1 MPVFFDFETLIGR
14 RGRPRTF
21 TRFFEIGAVCLR
33 SSRVLSML
41 VDPVVEWDITDA
53 QSLIMAVYESGMNPK
68 PSIRFWARTLKRKG
82 HPYFLKRY
90 KHYFRRRNDLT
101 PLRYMETTTDLAY
114 AHSLRDVIVNGRE
127 TTVRGK
133 NDVFG
138 IHDPFDAILE
148 LQSIIKDEGDNTLI
162 AHNGKSFD
170 FHVLRGAISRNF
182 NKMAMFKDVKMVDS
196 IGVFRK
202 AMPEFKTYRQPF
214 LYSTIFGEQYDAHI
228 AIDDARALKRFVAIS
243 LEIFE
248 KTEQE
253 QVLIQ
258 QLWNA
263 FLKKEDAV
271 NANAILETLCQLQ
284 KVPLAKT
291 MIGDFFAEDLAHLP
305 ALLEKDKELKN
316 LIGASLNMSNEEK
329 QISFLNNCFIFKKVR
344 NVSNIPS
351 LIKIND
357 EDEKNKMESI
367 DNDKKIL
374 DEKLDEILTNKIEK
388 EEKEEKVEKVEK
400 EETELTIDEKI
411 KIAQEKKKQKD
422 LEKQKLK
429 EEKQKLK

>member
-33 SSRVLSML
+33 SSRMLSML

-53 QSLIMAVYESGMNPK
+53 QSLVMAVYESGMNPK

-90 KHYFRRRNDLT
+90 KHYFRRRDELT
-101 PLRYMETTTDLAY
+101 PLQYLETTTDLVY
-114 AHSLRDVIVNGRE
+114 AHSLRDVIVNGRQ
-127 TTVRGK
+127 TTVRGE

-228 AIDDARALKRFVAIS
+228 AIDDARALKRLWCHIVKPPLPSPKTSSPLKLPSPAMSCSKMKVSGRS
-243 LEIFE
+243 LQNKKVTERPIVSVIVNE
-248 KTEQE
+248 VPQSDRVTSIPGIGPSTARSLAQIKVKTVPE
-253 QVLIQ
+253 LYK
-258 QLWNA
+258 LWKSR
-263 FLKKEDAV
+263 KKEGK
-271 NANAILETLCQLQ
+271 TL
-284 KVPLAKT
+284 KG
-291 MIGDFFAEDLAHLP
+291 I
-305 ALLEKDKELKN
+305 
-316 LIGASLNMSNEEK
+316 
-329 QISFLNNCFIFKKVR
+329 VR
-344 NVSNIPS
+344 FWR
-351 LIKIND
+351 
-357 EDEKNKMESI
+357 
-367 DNDKKIL
+367 
-374 DEKLDEILTNKIEK
+374 
-388 EEKEEKVEKVEK
+388 KVEKYL
-400 EETELTIDEKI
+400 EEDETRRSR
-411 KIAQEKKKQKD
+411 A
-422 LEKQKLK
+422 
-429 EEKQKLK
+429 